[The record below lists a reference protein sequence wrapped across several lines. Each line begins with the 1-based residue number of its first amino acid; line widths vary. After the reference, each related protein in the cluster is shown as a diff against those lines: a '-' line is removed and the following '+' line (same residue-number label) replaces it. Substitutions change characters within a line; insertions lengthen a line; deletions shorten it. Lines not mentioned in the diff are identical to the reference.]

1 MLYCWIK
8 TKRKNGELYFN
19 INGNKSRIEIIKK
32 DEETG
37 EPINGVK
44 FQISSETGEVIGTRV
59 TDENGFARLSGLKQG
74 NYNVEEIETNENY
87 EINKK
92 KYEVKLGYDET
103 YILNITNKHKK
114 GNLIIDKVDKD
125 NNDTRLEGVE
135 FDIIDKSGAKILHI
149 ITDSEGKA
157 KATLN
162 TGKYTLRETK
172 TKEEYKIGVDQ
183 NIKINWNETLELKI
197 ENEKKK
203 GKIKI
208 IKQDKEDKTIKLSGV
223 DFEILNESK
232 ECIEKL
238 TTDENGEA
246 ISSDLVEGKYFIKEI
261 NTQEN
266 YILDSEEKEV
276 RVNEDEITG
285 AIIENERIKGKIEII
300 KTSEDKNKVLKTEEG
315 MPLEGVKFEV
325 YNENNEIVDQIV
337 TDKEG
342 KATTKQLY
350 KGKYKVKEI
359 ETNEW
364 YILDENEYDVEIKN
378 NEEIVTLSISNKSKN
393 PMVDITKKCKNLIK
407 LNEELDYTFEISN
420 KGNTDFETFTWYDYL
435 PSEFAKITKIETGTY
450 NQDTTYSIYYK
461 TNLKDEYMVVKKNLK
476 STENNYIN
484 LTDIHMEENE
494 VITEIKVCFDNVK
507 VDFRNKEKPHIFM
520 KLNDNLVN
528 GDNIENRTLLEGTI
542 QGYRTTDEDTT
553 YSTLY
558 NVVEKKKLPRTG
570 Y

>member
-135 FDIIDKSGAKILHI
+135 FDIIDKFGAKILHI

-276 RVNEDEITG
+276 RVNEDEVTG

-325 YNENNEIVDQIV
+325 
-337 TDKEG
+337 
-342 KATTKQLY
+342 
-350 KGKYKVKEI
+350 
-359 ETNEW
+359 
-364 YILDENEYDVEIKN
+364 
-378 NEEIVTLSISNKSKN
+378 
-393 PMVDITKKCKNLIK
+393 
-407 LNEELDYTFEISN
+407 
-420 KGNTDFETFTWYDYL
+420 
-435 PSEFAKITKIETGTY
+435 
-450 NQDTTYSIYYK
+450 
-461 TNLKDEYMVVKKNLK
+461 
-476 STENNYIN
+476 
-484 LTDIHMEENE
+484 
-494 VITEIKVCFDNVK
+494 
-507 VDFRNKEKPHIFM
+507 
-520 KLNDNLVN
+520 
-528 GDNIENRTLLEGTI
+528 
-542 QGYRTTDEDTT
+542 
-553 YSTLY
+553 
-558 NVVEKKKLPRTG
+558 
-570 Y
+570 

>member
-197 ENEKKK
+197 KNEKKK

-276 RVNEDEITG
+276 RVNEDEVTG

-378 NEEIVTLSISNKSKN
+378 NEEIVKLSISNKSKD

-435 PSEFAKITKIETGTY
+435 PSEFAKITK
-450 NQDTTYSIYYK
+450 SWRP
-461 TNLKDEYMVVKKNLK
+461 LKNM
-476 STENNYIN
+476 
-484 LTDIHMEENE
+484 
-494 VITEIKVCFDNVK
+494 IK
-507 VDFRNKEKPHIFM
+507 
-520 KLNDNLVN
+520 
-528 GDNIENRTLLEGTI
+528 
-542 QGYRTTDEDTT
+542 
-553 YSTLY
+553 
-558 NVVEKKKLPRTG
+558 
-570 Y
+570 